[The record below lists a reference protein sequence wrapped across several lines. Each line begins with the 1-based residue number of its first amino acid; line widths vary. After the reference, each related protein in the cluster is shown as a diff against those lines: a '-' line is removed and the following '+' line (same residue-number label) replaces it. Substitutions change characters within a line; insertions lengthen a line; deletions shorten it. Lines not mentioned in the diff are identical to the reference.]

1 LETSKPSTVNTW
13 APSTKPVAGTG
24 LQPQLEQQSWADAL
38 CGYLGKVGAIVAKDL
53 AAELRTKEIL
63 TSMLVFAFLVVVIFN
78 FSFELR
84 NVDMAALGPGILWVS
99 FTFAGILGLNR
110 AFALEKDRGCLEG
123 LMLTPVDRSAIY
135 LGKVTGTFLF
145 MVVMEAVAL
154 PIFGILNDVPVFK
167 PALVPV
173 ILLGTLGFVA
183 VGIPF
188 AAMAANTRT
197 REVMLPILLFPMVV
211 PVIIASVKATGA
223 VLADQP
229 LSTVSE
235 WLTLLVAYDV
245 IFLVICF
252 LTFELVL
259 EE

>member
-1 LETSKPSTVNTW
+1 VSSPES
-13 APSTKPVAGTG
+13 VAGAG
-24 LQPQLEQQSWADAL
+24 VQPWPRPQGWADAL
-38 CGYLGKVGAIVAKDL
+38 HSYFGKVGAIVAKDL

-123 LMLTPVDRSAIY
+123 LMLAPVDRSVIY
-135 LGKVTGTFLF
+135 LGKVIGTFLF
-145 MVVMEAVAL
+145 MIVMEAVAL
-154 PIFGILNDVPVFK
+154 PIFGILNDVPFLK
-167 PALVPV
+167 PALIPV

-183 VGIPF
+183 VGILF

-235 WLTLLVAYDV
+235 WIILLITYDV
-245 IFLVICF
+245 IFLVVCF

-259 EE
+259 EG